1 MSADQSWGN
10 GNDRNEWLRGF
21 EAGSV
26 GGVHESVS
34 SRSEP
39 PGDRAERVLAGR
51 NEAADLETHIRRFP
65 QPRLAD
71 GQIPHSVREAVSNH
85 VGGHVRA
92 GGNAKIAEDREDRL
106 LLVVQWVLITRVA
119 ASHRQ

>member
-34 SRSEP
+34 WRSEP

-71 GQIPHSVREAVSNH
+71 GQIPHSVREAVSNP
-85 VGGHVRA
+85 V

-106 LLVVQWVLITRVA
+106 LLVVQWILITRVA